1 MINVYKI
8 NDDKFKGVYLSL
20 NFMMNSNKKIIS
32 ENSVLSSILSKST
45 NKYKTQEEIEKY
57 LASLY
62 GANFN
67 VNVEKYG
74 DIENVEFKI
83 QCINENI
90 INEKEKIV
98 NKCIQF
104 LYDIVFDNNISNG
117 ILDDDLFNREK
128 NFILEKISARK
139 DEKLKYGV
147 NRTEEIIAKDTGFG
161 TFIFG
166 DENEVKSLTK
176 KDIIAAYNNLINNS
190 CITFLASG
198 NLMDYDNIEQDVK
211 EIFNDKFNLGLDI
224 DNLCYNN
231 NNLVNK
237 NEEIIEKCESTQSV
251 ITAGFIVENISEED
265 TYALNVYNAIL
276 GSTPSSKLFQIFRE
290 KESLAY
296 TARSRYYR
304 FKNIIIIYAGIQK
317 DNYNKSKDV
326 ILNILKQI
334 EDGNITEDEFS
345 AAKQS
350 LVADLKEW
358 QDSKILMAKFLLTDF
373 IVYKNPKRTI
383 EEMQQKIMEVSIQDV
398 INISKKVKLKL
409 WYLLGGEISE

>member
-1 MINVYKI
+1 MINIYKI

-20 NFMMNSNKKIIS
+20 NFMINSSKKIIS

-45 NKYKTQEEIEKY
+45 NKYKTQEDIEKH

-83 QCINENI
+83 QCINENVI
-90 INEKEKIV
+90 DEKDKIV
-98 NKCIQF
+98 SKCIEF
-104 LYDIVFDNNISNG
+104 LHDIVFDNEISNN
-117 ILDDDLFNREK
+117 ILDDNLFNREK
-128 NFILEKISARK
+128 SFILEKISARK
-139 DEKLKYGV
+139 DEKLKYAV
-147 NRTEEIIAKDTGFG
+147 NRTEEMMSKSSGFG

-166 DENEVKSLTK
+166 DEEQVKALTK
-176 KDIIAAYNNLINNS
+176 EDIIAAYNNLINNS
-190 CITFLASG
+190 CITFLVSG
-198 NLMDYDNIEQDVK
+198 NLTNYDNIEE
-211 EIFNDKFNLGLDI
+211 EIKQIFKDKFDLGINI
-224 DNLCYNN
+224 DTLNYNQ
-231 NNLVNK
+231 NNLINE
-237 NEEIIEKCESTQSV
+237 NEEILEKCESTQSV
-251 ITAGFIVENISEED
+251 ITAGFVIDDVSEED
-265 TYALNVYNAIL
+265 TYAINVYNAIL

-304 FKNIIIIYAGIQK
+304 FKDMLVIYAGIQK
-317 DNYNKSKDV
+317 DNYEKAKEV
-326 ILNILKQI
+326 IIRILKEI

-358 QDSKILMAKFLLTDF
+358 QDSKTLMAKFLLTD
-373 IVYKNPKRTI
+373 IVTYKTNKRTI
-383 EEMQQKIMEVSIQDV
+383 EEMQQKIMDVSIEDV
-398 INISKKVKLKL
+398 INIAKKVNLKM